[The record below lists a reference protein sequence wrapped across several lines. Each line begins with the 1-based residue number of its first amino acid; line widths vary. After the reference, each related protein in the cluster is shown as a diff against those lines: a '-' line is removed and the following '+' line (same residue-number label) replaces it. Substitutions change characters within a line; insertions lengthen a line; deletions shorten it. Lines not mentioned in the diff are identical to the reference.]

1 MFSSC
6 RGDEVS
12 YESSE
17 YSNGLFT
24 EYIIRAFG
32 ADGNAGPADTDGDGL
47 VSTEEL
53 RTFVRAG
60 VSRETE
66 EDPLLYA
73 VPQHPAVE
81 RNNIYVE
88 FGF

>member
-1 MFSSC
+1 L
-6 RGDEVS
+6 

-17 YSNGLFT
+17 YENGLFT

-32 ADGNAGPADTDGDGL
+32 ADGNARPADTDGDGL

-53 RTFVRAG
+53 RQYVRTG
-60 VSRETE
+60 VARETE

-73 VPQHPAVE
+73 VPQHPTVD
-81 RNNIYVE
+81 RDNIYVE